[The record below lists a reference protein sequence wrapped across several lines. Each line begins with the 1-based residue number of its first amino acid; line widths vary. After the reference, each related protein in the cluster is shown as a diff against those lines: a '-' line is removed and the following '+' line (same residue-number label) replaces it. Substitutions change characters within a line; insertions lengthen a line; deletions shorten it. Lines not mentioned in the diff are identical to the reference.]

1 MFFNG
6 ELFREARRNLENRV
20 RIFVT
25 WNDFISP
32 FSRSIIV
39 RRNTLRRS
47 LAVTLRA
54 KVSFL
59 GDKKRKLKI
68 NGKYSL
74 KSIDDHA
81 LCSPLTVLR

>member
-1 MFFNG
+1 M
-6 ELFREARRNLENRV
+6 FREARRNLENRV

-25 WNDFISP
+25 WNGFFFL

-47 LAVTLRA
+47 LAVSLRA
-54 KVSFL
+54 KVLFL
-59 GDKKRKLKI
+59 GDKKRELKI
-68 NGKYSL
+68 NGRYSL

-81 LCSPLTVLR
+81 LYSPLTVLR

>member
-1 MFFNG
+1 M
-6 ELFREARRNLENRV
+6 FREARRNLENRV

-25 WNDFISP
+25 WNGFFFL

-47 LAVTLRA
+47 LAVFLRA
-54 KVSFL
+54 KVLFL
-59 GDKKRKLKI
+59 GDKKRELKI
-68 NGKYSL
+68 NGRYSL